1 MLLIVWKLLRYCVI
15 VVQIQGVPGDVKIPG
30 YDKDKWFVAE
40 SFGFGV
46 GKKMDTSESGKDI
59 EIGKKE
65 EQELTIEKS
74 VDSATVYLMYLAMK
88 GRSGS
93 ESGFFSV
100 DIHLIQ
106 AASEGG
112 KDVSAFLKI
121 RIENAMI
128 TEWDINGSNDDRP
141 TESLKIWFNK
151 SAMKYRST
159 QDGVIYSTHGPL
171 GWDEQGNKDWKPP
184 SLLKKDD

>member
-1 MLLIVWKLLRYCVI
+1 MI

-30 YDKDKWFVAE
+30 YDKEKWFVAE
-40 SFGFGV
+40 SIGFGV
-46 GKKMDTSESGKDI
+46 GKSVETSESSRDI

-65 EQELTIEKS
+65 EQELTIEKT

-93 ESGFFSV
+93 GTGFFAV
-100 DIHLIQ
+100 DIHLIE
-106 AASEGG
+106 ASTNGG
-112 KDVSAFLKI
+112 PMAAFLKI

-128 TEWDINGSNDDRP
+128 KQWDISADEDRRP
-141 TESLKIWFNK
+141 TESLRIWFNR

-159 QDGVIYSTHGPL
+159 EDGITFATHGPL
-171 GWDEQGNKDWKPP
+171 GWDEQTNKDWKPQK
-184 SLLKKDD
+184 LLIKDD

>member
-1 MLLIVWKLLRYCVI
+1 MI

-30 YDKDKWFVAE
+30 YDREKWFVAE
-40 SFGFGV
+40 SFSFGV
-46 GKKMDTSESGKDI
+46 GKSVQASESSKDI

-65 EQELTIEKS
+65 EQELSIEKS

-106 AASEGG
+106 ASTDGG
-112 KDVSAFLKI
+112 ALAAYLKI

-128 TEWDINGSNDDRP
+128 TQWDINATNDDRP
-141 TESLKIWFNK
+141 TESLRIWFNK

-159 QDGVIYSTHGPL
+159 QDGVTFSTHGPL
-171 GWDEQGNKDWKPP
+171 GWDEQGNKDWKPQK
-184 SLLKKDD
+184 LLIRDD

>member
-1 MLLIVWKLLRYCVI
+1 MI

-30 YDKDKWFVAE
+30 YDKEKWFVAE
-40 SFGFGV
+40 SIGFGV
-46 GKKMDTSESGKDI
+46 GKSVGKDGDSSKDI

-65 EQELTIEKS
+65 EQELSLEKS

-88 GRSGS
+88 GRSGAT

-106 AASEGG
+106 SSTDGGPAA
-112 KDVSAFLKI
+112 AFLKI

-128 TEWDINGSNDDRP
+128 KEWDITASGDDRP
-141 TESLKIWFNK
+141 TESLRIWFNK
-151 SAMKYRST
+151 AAMKYRSSA
-159 QDGVIYSTHGPL
+159 DGKTFSTHGPL
-171 GWDEQGNKDWKPP
+171 GWDEQGNKDWKPQK
-184 SLLKKDD
+184 LLIKDD

>member
-1 MLLIVWKLLRYCVI
+1 VI

-30 YDKDKWFVAE
+30 YDREKWFVAE

-46 GKKMDTSESGKDI
+46 GKSVQASDSSKDI

-65 EQELTIEKS
+65 EQELSIEKS

-106 AASEGG
+106 ASTDGG
-112 KDVSAFLKI
+112 ALAAYLKI

-128 TEWDINGSNDDRP
+128 TQWDINATNDDRP

-151 SAMKYRST
+151 SAMKYRTT
-159 QDGVIYSTHGPL
+159 QDGVTFSTHGPL
-171 GWDEQGNKDWKPP
+171 GWDEQGNKDWKPQK
-184 SLLKKDD
+184 LLIKDD

>member
-1 MLLIVWKLLRYCVI
+1 MI

-40 SFGFGV
+40 SIGFGV
-46 GKKMDTSESGKDI
+46 GKSIQASDSGKDI

-65 EQELTIEKS
+65 EQELTIDKS
-74 VDSATVYLMYLAMK
+74 VDAATVYLMYLAMK

-93 ESGFFSV
+93 TESGFFSV

-106 AASEGG
+106 ASTDAGA
-112 KDVSAFLKI
+112 VSAFLKI

-128 TEWDINGSNDDRP
+128 KEWDVSASGDDRP
-141 TESLKIWFNK
+141 TESLRIWFNK
-151 SAMKYRST
+151 AAMKYRT
-159 QDGVIYSTHGPL
+159 THDGVTFSTHGPL
-171 GWDEQGNKDWKPP
+171 GWDEQGNKDWKPQK
-184 SLLKKDD
+184 LLIKDD

>member
-1 MLLIVWKLLRYCVI
+1 MI

-30 YDKDKWFVAE
+30 YDKEKWFVAQE
-40 SFGFGV
+40 ISFGV
-46 GKKMDTSESGKDI
+46 GKSIQASDSSKDI

-88 GRSGS
+88 GRSGAT

-106 AASEGG
+106 ASTDGG
-112 KDVSAFLKI
+112 PVTAFLKI

-128 TEWDINGSNDDRP
+128 KEWDISASDDDRP
-141 TESLKIWFNK
+141 TESLRIWFNK
-151 SAMKYRST
+151 AAMKYRST
-159 QDGVIYSTHGPL
+159 HDGVTFSTHGPL
-171 GWDEQGNKDWKPP
+171 GWDEQGNKDWKPQK
-184 SLLKKDD
+184 LLIKDD

>member
-1 MLLIVWKLLRYCVI
+1 MI

-30 YDKDKWFVAE
+30 YDREKWFVAE

-46 GKKMDTSESGKDI
+46 GKSVQASDSSKDI
-59 EIGKKE
+59 EIGKKD

-93 ESGFFSV
+93 ETGFFSV

-106 AASEGG
+106 ASTDGG
-112 KDVSAFLKI
+112 ALAAFLKI

-128 TEWDINGSNDDRP
+128 KQWDISANDDNRP
-141 TESLKIWFNK
+141 TESLRIWFNK

-159 QDGVIYSTHGPL
+159 QDGVTFSTHGPL
-171 GWDEQGNKDWKPP
+171 GWDEQGNKDWKPQK
-184 SLLKKDD
+184 LLIKDD

>member
-1 MLLIVWKLLRYCVI
+1 MI

-30 YDKDKWFVAE
+30 YDKEKWFVAE

-46 GKKMDTSESGKDI
+46 GKSIQASDSGKDI
-59 EIGKKE
+59 EIGKKD
-65 EQELTIEKS
+65 EQELSIDKS

-106 AASEGG
+106 ASTDGG
-112 KDVSAFLKI
+112 ALAAYLKI
-121 RIENAMI
+121 RIENAMLKQ
-128 TEWDINGSNDDRP
+128 WDINASNDDRP

-159 QDGVIYSTHGPL
+159 QDGVTFSTHGPL
-171 GWDEQGNKDWKPP
+171 GWDEQGNKDWKPQK
-184 SLLKKDD
+184 LLIKDD

>member
-1 MLLIVWKLLRYCVI
+1 VI

-30 YDKDKWFVAE
+30 YDREKWFVAE

-46 GKKMDTSESGKDI
+46 GKSVQASESSKDI

-65 EQELTIEKS
+65 EQELSIEKS

-106 AASEGG
+106 ASTDGG
-112 KDVSAFLKI
+112 ALAAFLKI

-128 TEWDINGSNDDRP
+128 THWDINASNDDRP
-141 TESLKIWFNK
+141 TESLRIWFNK

-159 QDGVIYSTHGPL
+159 QDGVTFSTHGPL
-171 GWDEQGNKDWKPP
+171 GWDEQGNKDWKPQK
-184 SLLKKDD
+184 LLIRDD